1 MPMPGEVCNQFYLS
15 MLLVGV
21 GFIPLVVGGWW
32 LLTGEKVRWWDM
44 VLAGMFL
51 VGAAWLVVNWIK
63 WLRLYGLY
71 FGG

>member
-15 MLLVGV
+15 MLWVGV
-21 GFIPLVVGGWW
+21 GFIPLVLGGWW